1 MSVVVP
7 TSAYSRVASYFHWVV
22 AIPLIGCVGT
32 VLQAQQ
38 APKEEKGVWM
48 FRHKSLGLLTGCMV
62 APRLLYRLTSG
73 GAYQVRALSGNAAWE
88 NTVGA
93 LSHWALYGFM
103 VVMPATGIAM
113 GYYGGKGLPFF
124 YTTLAG
130 ATIPDGNVAKNA
142 FNIHKQV
149 GTYGKYL
156 IPLHVGA
163 SGLHV
168 VRGQSIFARINPF
181 SVPRA

>member
-1 MSVVVP
+1 MSVVP
-7 TSAYSRVASYFHWVV
+7 ASAYSRTASYFHWLV
-22 AIPLIGCVGT
+22 AVPLIGCVGC

-38 APKEEKGVWM
+38 APKEEKGDWM
-48 FRHKSLGLLTGCMV
+48 FRHKSLGLLTGIIV
-62 APRLLYRLTSG
+62 APRFLYRLTSG
-73 GAYQVRALSGNAAWE
+73 VYNVRSLQGNAAWE
-88 NTVGA
+88 NTLGSI
-93 LSHWALYGFM
+93 SHLALYGFM
-103 VVMPATGIAM
+103 VIMPATGIAM

-124 YTTLAG
+124 YTTLPG
-130 ATIPDGNVAKNA
+130 ATTVDGTIAKNA

-168 VRGQSIFARINPF
+168 ARGQSIFARINPF
-181 SVPRA
+181 ATPRA

>member
-1 MSVVVP
+1 MSVVP
-7 TSAYSRVASYFHWVV
+7 ATAYSRVASYFHWMV

-48 FRHKSLGLLTGCMV
+48 FRHKSLGLLTGCIV
-62 APRLLYRLTSG
+62 APRFLYRLSNMSS
-73 GAYQVRALSGNAAWE
+73 YNVQSLPGNASWE
-88 NTVGA
+88 NMAGSI
-93 LSHWALYGFM
+93 SHYVLYAFM
-103 VVMPATGIAM
+103 TIMPMTGIAM

-124 YTTLAG
+124 YTTIPG
-130 ATIPDGNVAKNA
+130 TTTPNGTIAKNA

-149 GTYGKYL
+149 GVYGKYL

-163 SGLHV
+163 SGLHA

-181 SVPRA
+181 SVPRH